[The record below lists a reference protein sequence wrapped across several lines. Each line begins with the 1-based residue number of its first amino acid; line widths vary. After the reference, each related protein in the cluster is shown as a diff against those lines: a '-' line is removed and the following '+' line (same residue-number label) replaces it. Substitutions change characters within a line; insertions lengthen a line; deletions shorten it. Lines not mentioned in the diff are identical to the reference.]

1 MVNKSFTL
9 TVDGKTYQVNVP
21 GPGMIAV
28 DGNVFQIEMTPTGVK
43 VNDKAL
49 VCSLS
54 QDFAVVAGKLY
65 ETTWETK

>member
-1 MVNKSFTL
+1 MVNKSFAL

-28 DGNVFQIEMTPTGVK
+28 DGNVFQIEMTANGVK
-43 VNDKAL
+43 VDDKAM

-54 QDFAVVAGKLY
+54 QDFAIVAGKLY
-65 ETTWETK
+65 AAGWKTE